1 MTLARHPDL
10 EPAIDTTAITL
21 AHHDPIEAAIC
32 PVPRAETF
40 FFGINQHGQIY
51 AYGDS
56 PEAPARV
63 LQEAEGLR
71 FGGVLECRISPRNTR
86 LGERDY
92 LDLRLLAPLP
102 SITWVL
108 SLPCHGSVK
117 ADGSISTQW
126 SVRSLLGALV
136 SESTTT
142 LDLRATAGILTARR
156 GTGGASGFPANFI
169 DLHLDTG
176 VGPDGDYEI
185 IYAKAIEGDR
195 NSLEISVNQVRRALG
210 LEPQFL

>member
-1 MTLARHPDL
+1 MTLARHTAL

-21 AHHDPIEAAIC
+21 AHHDPIEAGIC

-40 FFGINQHGQIY
+40 RFGINQHGQIY

-56 PEAPARV
+56 SESPARV
-63 LQEAEGLR
+63 LQESEGLR
-71 FGGVLECRISPRNTR
+71 FSGILDCIIVQRSTR
-86 LGERDY
+86 MGDRDY
-92 LDLRLLAPLP
+92 LDLRLIAPLP
-102 SITWVL
+102 AITWVL
-108 SLPCHGSVK
+108 SLPCHGSK
-117 ADGSISTQW
+117 RNDGSTGTQW

-136 SESTTT
+136 SDPTAT

-156 GTGGASGFPANFI
+156 GTGGASGYPANFI
-169 DLHLDTG
+169 ELHLDTG
-176 VGPDGDYEI
+176 VGPDGDFEH

>member
-1 MTLARHPDL
+1 MTLARHPAL
-10 EPAIDTTAITL
+10 VPPIDTTAITL
-21 AHHDPIEAAIC
+21 AHHDPIEAGIC

-40 FFGINQHGQIY
+40 RFGINQHGQIY

-56 PEAPARV
+56 PESPARV
-63 LQEAEGLR
+63 LQESEGLR
-71 FGGVLECRISPRNTR
+71 FSGVLDCCIVKRMTKK
-86 LGERDY
+86 GERDY
-92 LDLRLLAPLP
+92 LDLHLVAPLP

-108 SLPCHGSVK
+108 SLPCHGSMRN
-117 ADGSISTQW
+117 DGTVGTQW
-126 SVRSLLGALV
+126 SVCSLLGALV
-136 SESTTT
+136 SELPST

-156 GTGGASGFPANFI
+156 GTGGASGYPANFI
-169 DLHLDTG
+169 ELHLDTG